1 MATYTIT
8 VNERTRKGKVLVAL
22 LYETGAISH
31 RQTVT
36 VEGKQYTVAV
46 KKDYDSGWYCGQC
59 EELPGALSQGR
70 TIGKMLENMEEAIA
84 LVLDYE
90 AEN

>member
-8 VNERTRKGKVLVAL
+8 VNERTKTGKALVAYL
-22 LYETGAISH
+22 FSIGAIGN

-36 VEGKQYTVAV
+36 VDGKDYTVAI
-46 KKDYDSGWYCGQC
+46 KKDPDSEWYCGQC
-59 EELPGALSQGR
+59 KELPGALSQGR
-70 TIGKMLENMEEAIA
+70 TIGKLLENMEDAIA
-84 LVLDYE
+84 LMLEYE

>member
-8 VNERTRKGKVLVAL
+8 VNERTRQGKALVAL
-22 LYETGAISH
+22 LYEMGAISH
-31 RQTVT
+31 SQSVT
-36 VEGKQYTVAV
+36 VDGKEYTVAI

-59 EELPGALSQGR
+59 VDLPGALSQGR
-70 TIGKMLENMEEAIA
+70 TIGKLLENMEEAIA
-84 LVLDYE
+84 LVLEYE